1 MIVAGTLAWAWW
13 EVGLDWWPMA
23 ARGDV
28 IFLVGLLLLTP
39 WVTRA
44 LGHRDA
50 RRVSALRGAGLSL
63 TVVLAVALATALA
76 SWFNDPHP
84 VFQGTL
90 PVAHTDTPTDRSGIP
105 PGEWHAY
112 GRTEFGQRYSPL
124 AQITPQNV
132 AQLETAWTY
141 RTGDERGRLGDPE
154 ETTFEAT
161 PLKIGD
167 RLFLCTPHQLVIALD
182 ATTGAQIWRYDPQ
195 ILNKLALQGWRG
207 RS

>member
-1 MIVAGTLAWAWW
+1 MYQARHRIFLLTIGALIALMGAAFTAGGGWLIALGGSWYYLVAGLGLLLVSYLLIGGRAAALAAYAVIVAGTLAWAWW

-76 SWFNDPHP
+76 SWFNDPHRL
-84 VFQGTL
+84 QGTL
-90 PVAHTDTPTDRSGIP
+90 PVARTDTPTDRSGIP

-112 GRTEFGQRYSPL
+112 GRTCFGQRYSPL
-124 AQITPQNV
+124 AQITP
-132 AQLETAWTY
+132 AQ
-141 RTGDERGRLGDPE
+141 RG
-154 ETTFEAT
+154 A
-161 PLKIGD
+161 
-167 RLFLCTPHQLVIALD
+167 A
-182 ATTGAQIWRYDPQ
+182 
-195 ILNKLALQGWRG
+195 
-207 RS
+207 